1 MENQW
6 TFMVLFGAVIL
17 GIIFFEK
24 FNNKK
29 IDLSYLDMTLEE
41 IKNRK
46 RDFISIKKLFFNN
59 HKNNKNNKKEPYI
72 DDQTWQDLEMNK
84 IFSNVDMTL
93 TTPGEQRL
101 YEILRYPEMEQEVL
115 EHRNEVISFIQ
126 RDKNLRDKLRKIL
139 ALLGRQNSGE
149 ILDLLYE
156 HKRVDM
162 GRKKFYDIMSLIA
175 MASMISILF
184 IGARGFMVLIFIS
197 AINMYFHKKLNNE
210 IQGSVKA
217 ITYLS
222 KVAAASSELCGIEE
236 KILRNYIDVLRR
248 DSKLSEVILKNSS
261 TIGRVEGL
269 DVIGDYLNSVFLLQA
284 KSYYKIMSN
293 IQDSLEEIRNMY
305 SVIGEIDA
313 LISVAIYRDAAEVI
327 STPKFIKGSKA
338 IVAKNA
344 VNPLIIDG
352 VPNDINIGAKGIIL
366 TGSNMS
372 GKSTYLRT
380 VGANAL
386 MAQTLSTV
394 TAESYEGD
402 FFRIMTSISPK
413 DDIENGKSYYLGEA
427 EAVNRILGKVKE
439 KETVLCIIDEIFRGT
454 NPIERVNAAA
464 EILQYIMEHNAI
476 ALIATHDLELA
487 DISKNHY
494 EPYYFSEIVSEKDG
508 LDFDYRLKYGVS
520 NTRNAIK
527 LLKYLNYPN
536 SIIEGAEKRIAHN
549 NKDIS

>member
-6 TFMVLFGAVIL
+6 VFMVLFGATIL

-59 HKNNKNNKKEPYI
+59 HKNHKKEPYI

-101 YEILRYPEMEQEVL
+101 YEILRYPEMEEEVL

-126 RDKNLRDKLRKIL
+126 RDENLKDKLRKIL

-162 GRKKFYDIMSLIA
+162 SVKKFYDIMSLMAI
-175 MASMISILF
+175 ASMISILF
-184 IGARGFMVLIFIS
+184 IGARGFMIVIFIS
-197 AINMYFHKKLNNE
+197 AINMYLHKKLNNE

-222 KVAAASSELCGIEE
+222 KVAATSSELCGIEE
-236 KILRNYIDVLRR
+236 KILKNYIDVLRR

-261 TIGRVEGL
+261 TIGRIEGL

-284 KSYYKIMSN
+284 KSYYKIMGN

-313 LISVAIYRDAAEVI
+313 LISVAIYREVAEVI

-454 NPIERVNAAA
+454 NPIERINAAA
-464 EILQYIMEHNAI
+464 EILQYIMDHNAI

-536 SIIEGAEKRIAHN
+536 SIIEGAEKRIGHN
-549 NKDIS
+549 NKNIS

>member
-59 HKNNKNNKKEPYI
+59 HKNNKKEPYI

-126 RDKNLRDKLRKIL
+126 RDKNLRDKLRRIL

-261 TIGRVEGL
+261 LIGRVEGL

-413 DDIENGKSYYLGEA
+413 DDIENDKSYYLGEA